1 MLPQGELTVL
11 QFSER
16 LQLQE
21 GDRLQ
26 LGIRA

>member
-1 MLPQGELTVL
+1 MLQQGEEIVF